1 MFHIGTDCLWFVTVP
16 GVTPKYFSFLI
27 FKGGACWL
35 YVNLYKVESSLK
47 TLALKFGNLSTN
59 KANIT
64 IFITMLQGFRFTLEG
79 EELVIHSYLHS
90 YSLKRCHGCRLT
102 LVCLSSGGDDAN
114 IRMSLQKGKVAI

>member
-1 MFHIGTDCLWFVTVP
+1 MRRELLWFVTVP
-16 GVTPKYFSFLI
+16 GVTAKHFSFLI

-79 EELVIHSYLHS
+79 EELVIPSNLHS

-102 LVCLSSGGDDAN
+102 PVCLSSLGGDDAN
-114 IRMSLQKGKVAI
+114 IRMSLQKGQVAN

>member
-1 MFHIGTDCLWFVTVP
+1 MGQIKHVSHGDRVVVVCD
-16 GVTPKYFSFLI
+16 TPKHFSFLI

-64 IFITMLQGFRFTLEG
+64 IFVIMLENFRFNLDG
-79 EELVIHSYLHS
+79 EELVI
-90 YSLKRCHGCRLT
+90 
-102 LVCLSSGGDDAN
+102 SS
-114 IRMSLQKGKVAI
+114 